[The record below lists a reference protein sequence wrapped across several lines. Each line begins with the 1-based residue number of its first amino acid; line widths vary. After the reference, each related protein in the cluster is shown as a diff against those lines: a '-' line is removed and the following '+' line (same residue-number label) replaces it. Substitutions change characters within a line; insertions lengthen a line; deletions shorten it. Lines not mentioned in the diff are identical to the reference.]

1 MSEQGFL
8 IGCFHPDL
16 LENASWDWDTLM
28 RASEG
33 DLTQVKGFETW
44 KHLNCIKLF
53 ANSLRPYRLQPTK
66 LLYPWDSSGKNTGV
80 GCHALLQGIFPTQES
95 NLHLLCLL
103 HPLMSPASAGGFFT
117 TIATWEAQRD

>member
-53 ANSLRPYRLQPTK
+53 GAVNSMLNFNRRITHK
-66 LLYPWDSSGKNTGV
+66 SK
-80 GCHALLQGIFPTQES
+80 
-95 NLHLLCLL
+95 
-103 HPLMSPASAGGFFT
+103 
-117 TIATWEAQRD
+117 